1 VKLPSLGCLRPVI
14 KKEFRQIRRDSRSL
28 LFLIFLPAF
37 MLLMFGYAL
46 NFDVKHIPL
55 AVVDEDGSRASR
67 DLVDRFRTTEYFDLK
82 AVLSKTAAIDPIMA
96 REDIRAALVIPPR
109 FGDDLKAGRSPSVQ
123 IIVDGSNAMS
133 GTTAAGYVGAILQ
146 SYSQRITL
154 EALARRG
161 LTGVTYPLA
170 SEIRVW
176 YNPELRSANF
186 LIPGLMAFILMVIV
200 TVSTAFSIVRE
211 KERGTMDQI
220 KVSSIRPLELILG
233 KIVPYVAITL
243 GSAHLVLLLGQVL
256 FGIGIRG
263 SYPLLL
269 LAMLLFVMGALGQG
283 ILISSITRTQQV
295 AFLLAVLTTM
305 LPTFILSGFVFPI
318 RNMPPVVQAVTYF
331 VPGRYFLAA
340 LRAIILKGAGL
351 AAIWDQFL
359 YLTAFSVLSLGASTV
374 RLGKGERERPTR
386 SSRKTRLRRP
396 GA

>member
-1 VKLPSLGCLRPVI
+1 MKPPSLCCLRPVI
-14 KKEFRQIRRDSRSL
+14 KKEFRQIRRDARSM
-28 LFLIFLPAF
+28 LFMTLLPAF
-37 MLLMFGYAL
+37 MLFMFGFAL
-46 NFDVKHIPL
+46 NFDVKQIPL

-67 DLVDRFRTTEYFDLK
+67 DLVDRFRTTEYFNLK
-82 AVLSKTAAIDPIMA
+82 AVLPKTAAIDPVMA
-96 REDIRAALVIPPR
+96 REDIRAALVIPAR
-109 FGDDLKAGRSPSVQ
+109 FGDDLLAGRSPSVQ
-123 IIVDGSNAMS
+123 VIVDGSNAMS

-146 SYSQRITL
+146 SYSQRVTL

-161 LTGVTYPLA
+161 LTDVALPLA

-176 YNPELRSANF
+176 YNPELRSAKF
-186 LIPGLMAFILMVIV
+186 LVPGLMSFILMVIV

-220 KVSSIRPLELILG
+220 NLSSIRPIELIIG
-233 KIVPYVAITL
+233 KIVPYVAISL
-243 GSAHLVLLLGQVL
+243 GSAHLVLLLGEVI
-256 FGIGIRG
+256 FGVGIRG

-269 LAMLLFVMGALGQG
+269 LAMVLFVTGALGQG
-283 ILISSITRTQQV
+283 ILISSITKTQQV

-318 RNMPPVVQAVTYF
+318 RNMPPVVQAITYL

-351 AAIWDQFL
+351 SAIWDQFL
-359 YLTAFSVLSLGASTV
+359 FLTAFTVLSLGASAA
-374 RLGKGERERPTR
+374 RLGRGEKERP
-386 SSRKTRLRRP
+386 RRRRA

>member
-1 VKLPSLGCLRPVI
+1 MKPPSLGCLRPVI

-269 LAMLLFVMGALGQG
+269 LAMLLFVLGALGQG

-318 RNMPPVVQAVTYF
+318 RNMPPVVQAVTYL

-351 AAIWDQFL
+351 TAIWDQFL
-359 YLTAFSVLSLGASTV
+359 YLAAFSVLSLGASAV

-386 SSRKTRLRRP
+386 SSRTTRRRRP

>member
-1 VKLPSLGCLRPVI
+1 MKLPSLGCLRPVI

-55 AVVDEDGSRASR
+55 AVVDEDGSRTSR

-82 AVLSKTAAIDPIMA
+82 AVLTKTAAIDPIMA

-161 LTGVTYPLA
+161 LTGVTFPLA

-220 KVSSIRPLELILG
+220 KVSSVRPLELILG

-283 ILISSITRTQQV
+283 ILISTITRTQQV

-318 RNMPPVVQAVTYF
+318 RNMPPVVQAVTYL

-340 LRAIILKGAGL
+340 LRAIILKGAGIT
-351 AAIWDQFL
+351 AIWDQFL
-359 YLTAFSVLSLGASTV
+359 YLTAFSVLSLGASAV
-374 RLGKGERERPTR
+374 RLGKGERERTTR
-386 SSRKTRLRRP
+386 RRRP

>member
-1 VKLPSLGCLRPVI
+1 MKPPSLGCLRPVI

-55 AVVDEDGSRASR
+55 AVVDEDVSRASR

-220 KVSSIRPLELILG
+220 KVSSIRPFELILG

-256 FGIGIRG
+256 FGVGIRG

-269 LAMLLFVMGALGQG
+269 LAMLLFVLGALGQG

-318 RNMPPVVQAVTYF
+318 RNMPPFVQAVTYL

-351 AAIWDQFL
+351 TAIWDQFL
-359 YLTAFSVLSLGASTV
+359 YLTAFSVLSLGASAV
-374 RLGKGERERPTR
+374 RLGKGDRERTTR
-386 SSRKTRLRRP
+386 RRRP

>member
-1 VKLPSLGCLRPVI
+1 MKPPSLCCLRPVI
-14 KKEFRQIRRDSRSL
+14 KKEFRQIRRDARSM
-28 LFLIFLPAF
+28 LFMTFLPAF
-37 MLLMFGYAL
+37 MLFMFGFAL

-67 DLVDRFRTTEYFDLK
+67 DLVDRFRTTEYFNLK
-82 AVLSKTAAIDPIMA
+82 AVLPKTAAIDPVMA
-96 REDIRAALVIPPR
+96 REDIRAALVIPAR
-109 FGDDLKAGRSPSVQ
+109 FGDDLLAGRSPSVQ
-123 IIVDGSNAMS
+123 VIVDGSNAMS

-146 SYSQRITL
+146 SYSQRVTL

-161 LTGVTYPLA
+161 LTDVALPLA

-186 LIPGLMAFILMVIV
+186 LVPGLMSFILMVIV

-220 KVSSIRPLELILG
+220 NLSSIRPIELILG
-233 KIVPYVAITL
+233 KIVPYVAISL
-243 GSAHLVLLLGQVL
+243 GSAHLVLLLGQIM
-256 FGIGIRG
+256 FGVGIRG

-269 LAMLLFVMGALGQG
+269 LAMVLFVTGALGQG
-283 ILISSITRTQQV
+283 ILISSITKTQQV

-318 RNMPPVVQAVTYF
+318 RNMPPVVQAITYL
-331 VPGRYFLAA
+331 VPGRYFLDA

-351 AAIWDQFL
+351 SAIWDQFL
-359 YLTAFSVLSLGASTV
+359 FLTAFTVLSLGASAA
-374 RLGKGERERPTR
+374 RLGRGEKERP
-386 SSRKTRLRRP
+386 RRRRA

>member
-1 VKLPSLGCLRPVI
+1 VKLPALGCLRPVI

-28 LFLIFLPAF
+28 LFLILQPAF

-82 AVLSKTAAIDPIMA
+82 AVLPKTAAIDPIMA

-161 LTGVTYPLA
+161 LAGITYPLA
-170 SEIRVW
+170 SEVRVW

-220 KVSSIRPLELILG
+220 KVSSVRPLELILG

-269 LAMLLFVMGALGQG
+269 LAMLLFVLGALGQG

-318 RNMPPVVQAVTYF
+318 RNMPPVVQAVTYL

-359 YLTAFSVLSLGASTV
+359 YLTAFSVLSLGASAV

-386 SSRKTRLRRP
+386 SSRTTRRRRP
-396 GA
+396 GE